1 MTSEEDI
8 YCSKCNNKTEQALML
23 SCDHNLCLSCA
34 SKTLDKQQIKDI
46 NTSQYI
52 KCDICNNLTEL
63 EPETIKQILF
73 GGNENNQNNEENY
86 VIDNLDSN
94 YFLDLEEN
102 NNNNNNINQ
111 HFKNIISNSSIP
123 GNQDINNKINQ
134 YNNNQ
139 KNNGENNNITSSEIN
154 IINDLINNNKN
165 KCKEHGELLSYLC
178 LDCMSNCVCSECV
191 VHGIHRNHEVLNI
204 KKAYPL
210 IYNKMQD
217 LSKYVNDQIKEVTLI
232 NETITKKKNFI
243 KALIDRCK
251 NEIHNT
257 FEQIR
262 IRLDNK
268 EKEIINNST
277 NILVKSIN
285 ELNNYNNLIQK
296 KMTTLGSLID
306 QINNIINTKNE
317 FSTIDYFCENKNIIL
332 AQAELNEINN
342 LTDLETFTNIKIEPD
357 KITLNK
363 MLDGMNN
370 FHFNIININGIDIPN
385 RVQLNSKRAS
395 ENNLNS
401 FQNNNKINN
410 IYNNNN
416 NNINQ
421 NQYFNNNQLIPKN
434 NYMNQR
440 QKGINQNNQKRRRQ
454 INNINNNNQFN
465 NMRNFKQNFNQN
477 MDIMNNNNNQNFY

>member
-1 MTSEEDI
+1 
-8 YCSKCNNKTEQALML
+8 
-23 SCDHNLCLSCA
+23 
-34 SKTLDKQQIKDI
+34 
-46 NTSQYI
+46 
-52 KCDICNNLTEL
+52 
-63 EPETIKQILF
+63 
-73 GGNENNQNNEENY
+73 
-86 VIDNLDSN
+86 
-94 YFLDLEEN
+94 
-102 NNNNNNINQ
+102 
-111 HFKNIISNSSIP
+111 
-123 GNQDINNKINQ
+123 
-134 YNNNQ
+134 
-139 KNNGENNNITSSEIN
+139 
-154 IINDLINNNKN
+154 
-165 KCKEHGELLSYLC
+165 
-178 LDCMSNCVCSECV
+178 
-191 VHGIHRNHEVLNI
+191 
-204 KKAYPL
+204 
-210 IYNKMQD
+210 
-217 LSKYVNDQIKEVTLI
+217 
-232 NETITKKKNFI
+232 
-243 KALIDRCK
+243 
-251 NEIHNT
+251 
-257 FEQIR
+257 
-262 IRLDNK
+262 
-268 EKEIINNST
+268 
-277 NILVKSIN
+277 
-285 ELNNYNNLIQK
+285 
-296 KMTTLGSLID
+296 MTTLGSLID